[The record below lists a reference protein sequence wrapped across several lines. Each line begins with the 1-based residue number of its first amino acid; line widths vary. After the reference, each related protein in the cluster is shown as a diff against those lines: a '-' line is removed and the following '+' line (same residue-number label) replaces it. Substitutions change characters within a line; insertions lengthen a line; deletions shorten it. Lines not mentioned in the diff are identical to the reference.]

1 MRRLCLRFTTGL
13 FLVFSFLN
21 LVAQNGGSL
30 TVEGKVS
37 VQEGNASGASIRMT
51 QDGKVMESH
60 SVARDG
66 RYKLDFDYNH
76 KYELIFQKQNCFSQK
91 IVVDTE
97 VPKTVVQSNSTFP
110 SFPVNINL
118 FAEIPEID
126 KSFSEKTILKIYYSS
141 NVGNFVSDLYFN
153 DAQIKNLIDQAML
166 QSKKLD
172 KEASYLSKL
181 TRAEKAELRREYN
194 QLLEQAGNEYSNEQ
208 FLAAL
213 DGYKAATKILPDEQ
227 FPKDRIAEIND
238 LLGLMMVASELDKAL
253 NERFNALVK
262 EADVKFDQK
271 KYNDARNTYHRAL
284 SIKPGDSFALGQ
296 VDKIA
301 EILKQEQV
309 DAQYNELIVK
319 ADNSFKQ
326 VLYNEAK
333 KDYEAALE
341 IKPDERYPKSKIA
354 EINRIFADQAK
365 EISNQKNYKQAMFK
379 AGGFFVRQFYDDA
392 MASYQNALKFKPGDP
407 EATAKIAEIQGI
419 MKELSDQIQYE
430 EIIKSADKAYKKKQY
445 SEALEEYKK
454 ASALNSE
461 EKYPKKRIDQINEI
475 LNQQRNFADL
485 VYEADNQFIAGNYES
500 SKSLYQKA
508 LELQATDKHAQNR
521 ITEID
526 GILAAKGKDK
536 EYNALIAQ
544 ADDYFD
550 ANDFDNAKG
559 KYNDALRVKPK
570 EQYPKDKVAEI
581 NSILQQIAKTNRN
594 YEQAISKADVLYNQK
609 NYINAKDAYTDAGK
623 IKPNETYPP
632 EMIAKLDDLIA
643 EQERLLAEQR
653 AAEQAKLAA
662 EAEAEKAR
670 LAAAAEAERLR
681 LAELAAAEAARVA
694 AIQAEKD
701 KKYNDAI
708 ARADG
713 LFNNN
718 DYQNARDE
726 YKTAS
731 KVKPE
736 ETYPKNKISEIDQML
751 LDLKLAKQE
760 QETLDKNYAD
770 LIQQADNYFN
780 SSSYPEA
787 REKYNGALALKSAET
802 YPKDKIAEIDEI
814 LDQQKIDDK
823 YRLMLVAAD
832 GFFKTENYS
841 EAKMGYEEALRV
853 KADEQYP
860 KNQIAKIEEIL
871 QKEEE
876 RILAEQQ
883 AAEDLQ
889 QRTEEIA
896 LINKEIEA
904 KESEGEAELTS
915 LYSDYIQKA
924 DEFFEQKHYN
934 ESRAWYFQAMDVK
947 PDEPYPPQRIEEIKK
962 LVGSLLLSQRDRDYQ
977 KFIDLGDS
985 TFRVN
990 ELAVARGWYNNALSI
1005 KGNETYPKNQINEI
1019 QKRIAERMD
1028 RRQID
1033 EHLNKASTA
1042 YDAEQYNVARFWY
1055 KKALELR
1062 PNDEE
1067 IKKRLDEI
1075 GAVLLVQ

>member
-13 FLVFSFLN
+13 FLVFSFIYV
-21 LVAQNGGSL
+21 VAQNGSSL

-37 VQEGNASGASIRMT
+37 VQEGNASGAGIRMI
-51 QDGKVMESH
+51 QDGKLMDSQ

-66 RYKLDFDYNH
+66 RYELAFEYNH
-76 KYELIFQKQNCFSQK
+76 KYELIFHKQNCFSQK

-97 VPKTVVQSNSTFP
+97 VPNAVVQSNTTFP
-110 SFPVNINL
+110 SFPVDINL

-126 KSFSEKTILKIYYSS
+126 KSFSEKTVLKIYYSS
-141 NVGNFVSDLYFN
+141 NVGNFISDLYYN
-153 DAQIKNLIDQAML
+153 DAQIKKLIDQAML

-208 FLAAL
+208 FLAAM
-213 DGYKAATKILPDEQ
+213 DGYKAAAKILPDEQ

-238 LLGLMMVASELDKAL
+238 LLGLLMVASELDKAL
-253 NERFNALVK
+253 NERFDALVK
-262 EADVKFDQK
+262 EADLKFDQK

-284 SIKPGDSFALGQ
+284 SIKPGDSYALGQ

-309 DAQYNELIVK
+309 DSQYNELIVK

-333 KDYEAALE
+333 KNYEAALE

-365 EISNQKNYKQAMFK
+365 EIRNQKNYKQAMFK

-392 MASYQNALKFKPGDP
+392 LASYQNALKFKPGDP

-430 EIIKSADKAYKKKQY
+430 EILKSADKAYKKKQY
-445 SEALEEYKK
+445 PEALEEYKK
-454 ASALNSE
+454 ASALKSE

-475 LNQQRNFADL
+475 LNLQRNFADL

-570 EQYPKDKVAEI
+570 EQYPKEKVAEI

-594 YEQAISKADVLYNQK
+594 YEQAISKADGLFNQK
-609 NYINAKDAYTDAGK
+609 NYIKAKDAYADAGK

-632 EMIAKLDDLIA
+632 EMLAKLDDLIA
-643 EQERLLAEQR
+643 EQERLLAEEK

-662 EAEAEKAR
+662 E
-670 LAAAAEAERLR
+670 AEAERLR

-694 AIQAEKD
+694 ALQAEKD
-701 KKYNDAI
+701 KKYAGAI

-718 DYQNARDE
+718 AYEDARNE

-736 ETYPKNKISEIDQML
+736 ETYPKNKIAEIDQLL
-751 LDLKLAKQE
+751 LDLRLAKQE
-760 QETLDKNYAD
+760 QQTLDKNYAD
-770 LIQQADNYFN
+770 LIQQADNYFK
-780 SSSYPEA
+780 SSSYSEA
-787 REKYNGALALKSAET
+787 REKYSGALALKSTET
-802 YPKDKIAEIDEI
+802 YPKDKISEIDEI
-814 LDQQKIDDK
+814 LEQQKVDDRYK
-823 YRLMLVAAD
+823 LMLVAAD
-832 GFFKTENYS
+832 GFFKTENYT
-841 EAKMGYEEALRV
+841 EAKTGYEEALGV
-853 KADEQYP
+853 KPDEQYP

-876 RILAEQQ
+876 RILAEQK
-883 AAEDLQ
+883 AAEELQ
-889 QRTEEIA
+889 QRTDEIA
-896 LINKEIEA
+896 LITEEIKA

-915 LYSDYIQKA
+915 LYNDYIQKA
-924 DEFFEQKHYN
+924 DGFFDQKHYN

-985 TFRVN
+985 TFRAN

-1005 KGNETYPKNQINEI
+1005 KGNETYPKNQISEI

-1067 IKKRLDEI
+1067 IKKRLEET
-1075 GAVLLVQ
+1075 GSALLAR